1 MPYAAF
7 PLHCHHPME
16 PENKVCSISL
26 ILMLCIQH
34 PLVIGPVL
42 DTVQMEQTIE
52 HLCTAAVLFCD
63 LCRCHQR
70 IGRL

>member
-1 MPYAAF
+1 
-7 PLHCHHPME
+7 ME
-16 PENKVCSISL
+16 PENKVCGISL

-52 HLCTAAVLFCD
+52 HLCTAAVLFAICVVVTSESGGCD
-63 LCRCHQR
+63 S
-70 IGRL
+70 

>member
-1 MPYAAF
+1 MQLF
-7 PLHCHHPME
+7 HCTAITPME
-16 PENKVCSISL
+16 PENKVCRIAL
-26 ILMLCIQH
+26 VLMLCIQH

-42 DTVQMEQTIE
+42 DTVQIEQTIE
-52 HLCTAAVLFCD
+52 HLCTTAVLFCD